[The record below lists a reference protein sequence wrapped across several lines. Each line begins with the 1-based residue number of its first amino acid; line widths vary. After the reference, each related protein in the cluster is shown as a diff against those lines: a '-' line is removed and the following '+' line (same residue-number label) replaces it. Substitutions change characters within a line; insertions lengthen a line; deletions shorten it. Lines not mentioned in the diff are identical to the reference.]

1 MSGVGLE
8 RFGFGRRRAENFRR
22 GRTRLR
28 RGEGFD
34 VFETHD
40 ALVGNFPAEIFL
52 LAALLVMLFEEDGA
66 ARIGHESSG
75 GRKANVSGAV
85 LDFNGTAKEGRVT
98 GHTASVRRDS
108 SMVNS
113 TNGFIRK
120 TLWKI
125 VSRGNSFL

>member
-8 RFGFGRRRAENFRR
+8 RFGFLQTN
-22 GRTRLR
+22 
-28 RGEGFD
+28 
-34 VFETHD
+34 D
-40 ALVGNFPAEIFL
+40 ALIGNFPAAIFL

-85 LDFNGTAKEGRVT
+85 LDFNGTAEEGRVT
-98 GHTASVRRDS
+98 SHTASVRIDS

-113 TNGFIRK
+113 TNGFIGE

-125 VSRGNSFL
+125 VSSGNSFL